1 MDRTKTSGVAN
12 DSIRRAD
19 SGGGDSDSCTY
30 NNFLNSHNDTDHLS
44 IRSSRSGNNSET
56 SSLFSDSSS
65 STSSSSSRRMSV
77 YQPLWVRLACILLD
91 FLTQTYD
98 QIRIVPE
105 IVLFERWLCESYF
118 PGQGH
123 SHELCRS
130 PDIQYELARLRSWK
144 AFFDGVAIL
153 LTAVPMGLLADRIG
167 RKKVIASSIIGPIL
181 SLCWTV
187 AVCKCTVSILPYVPD
202 VCLIIF

>member
-1 MDRTKTSGVAN
+1 MHDPMLRN
-12 DSIRRAD
+12 
-19 SGGGDSDSCTY
+19 SGGGGNGDSY
-30 NNFLNSHNDTDHLS
+30 HNLHNSDADHLS
-44 IRSSRSGNNSET
+44 IRSSTSAGNSSET
-56 SSLFSDSSS
+56 SSLFSENSGG
-65 STSSSSSRRMSV
+65 SSRLSA

-105 IVLFERWLCESYF
+105 IVLLERWLCASYF
-118 PGQGH
+118 PGQAPN
-123 SHELCRS
+123 SHNYSSHDLCRS
-130 PDIQYELARLRSWK
+130 PHVQYELARLRSWK

-181 SLCWTV
+181 SLCWIV
-187 AVCKCTVSILPYVPD
+187 AVCE
-202 VCLIIF
+202 

>member
-1 MDRTKTSGVAN
+1 M
-12 DSIRRAD
+12 
-19 SGGGDSDSCTY
+19 SDPIQSRILAGATTTTTT
-30 NNFLNSHNDTDHLS
+30 NNNSHHDNSHHDNYDDHLS
-44 IRSSRSGNNSET
+44 FRSSRTGGSG
-56 SSLFSDSSS
+56 
-65 STSSSSSRRMSV
+65 TSSSLSSRQDQIDKLDGSMAV

-105 IVLFERWLCESYF
+105 IVLFERWLCESSF

-123 SHELCRS
+123 SHELCKS

-167 RKKVIASSIIGPIL
+167 RKKVIASSILGPLL

-187 AVCKCTVSILPYVPD
+187 GVCKSCT
-202 VCLIIF
+202 